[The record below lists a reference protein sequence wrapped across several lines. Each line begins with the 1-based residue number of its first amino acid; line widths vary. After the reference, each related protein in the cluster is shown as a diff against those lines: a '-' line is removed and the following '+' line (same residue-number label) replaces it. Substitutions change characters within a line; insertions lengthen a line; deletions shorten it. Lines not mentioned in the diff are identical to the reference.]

1 MSENTTEQEERSEN
15 PSNSGGSPE
24 VVASPVLSVVGA
36 RSGAKVASPVRRRN
50 VLGRGLSAL
59 MSASPVSV
67 EPAERDAGPGV
78 GAFFPEIQNA
88 PAARTISP
96 SPAAHAAAVPAESDK
111 TPEGGLIYLSIDRIA
126 PSRVQP
132 RQNFPEEDI
141 QSLSKSIADTGLL
154 QPIIVRRSIEQSGPS
169 TAYEIVAG
177 ERRWRAARAAGLRKI
192 PAIVRQ
198 LNDKEALEFGII
210 ENVQRA
216 DLNPIEEAHAY
227 QRLIIEFGA
236 TQDEVARTVSKD
248 RTSVANSLRLLKLP
262 GDVQE
267 MLIHGQISS
276 GHGRALLML
285 DSADEQLLLANRIV
299 SEALSVR
306 TVEQLVGEVRAG
318 RERLVEGPAAGTKAK
333 QMLQHK
339 VPAVLE
345 LEERF
350 RRALGTKVHLTMK
363 KSGKGELRI
372 SFFSQAELESLLE
385 RFGA

>member
-1 MSENTTEQEERSEN
+1 MSENTIEQEEQSEKVSKSGSN
-15 PSNSGGSPE
+15 PE
-24 VVASPVLSVVGA
+24 AVASPVLSVIGP
-36 RSGAKVASPVRRRN
+36 RSGAKSDGTMRRRN

-67 EPAERDAGPGV
+67 EPVWRDASPGV
-78 GAFFPEIQNA
+78 GAYFPEIKNTAAAPNLSPSRAA
-88 PAARTISP
+88 PAA
-96 SPAAHAAAVPAESDK
+96 AVVAETEK
-111 TPEGGLIYLSIDRIA
+111 TPEGGLIYLSMDRIV

-141 QSLSKSIADTGLL
+141 QSLSASIAETGLL
-154 QPIIVRRSIEQSGPS
+154 QPIIVRRSIEQSGPL

-177 ERRWRAARAAGLRKI
+177 ERRWRAAKTAGLRKI
-192 PAIVRQ
+192 PALVRQ
-198 LNDKEALEFGII
+198 LSDKEALEFGII

-227 QRLIIEFGA
+227 QRLISEFGA

-262 GDVQE
+262 EDVQE
-267 MLIHGQISS
+267 MLIHSQISS

-299 SEALSVR
+299 GEALSVR
-306 TVEQLVGEVRAG
+306 AVEQLVGEVRAG
-318 RERLVEGPAAGTKAK
+318 RERLVEGQVVGTRAK
-333 QMLQHK
+333 EILRHK
-339 VPAVLE
+339 LPAVLE